1 MRTDTMFCFHIQE
14 VLQMIPIWEKVTL
27 TIEEAAQYSN
37 IGENKLYKLTND
49 PLCPYVLWS
58 GRKRLIKRKEFEKYL
73 LASKAI

>member
-1 MRTDTMFCFHIQE
+1 
-14 VLQMIPIWEKVTL
+14 MIPIWEKVTL

-37 IGENKLYKLTND
+37 IGENKLYQLTND

-58 GRKRLIKRKEFEKYL
+58 GRKRLIKRREFEKFL